1 MIQWAW
7 PSYPQCI
14 LRSDRERRER
24 RREGERREG
33 ERREG
38 ERREDPYYCTHS
50 PNNSTAVTDTS
61 MATISF
67 VILLRNIGMDSTAI
81 ALANNRV
88 TNNR

>member
-33 ERREG
+33 G
-38 ERREDPYYCTHS
+38 PLLLHS
-50 PNNSTAVTDTS
+50 LSK
-61 MATISF
+61 
-67 VILLRNIGMDSTAI
+67 
-81 ALANNRV
+81 
-88 TNNR
+88 